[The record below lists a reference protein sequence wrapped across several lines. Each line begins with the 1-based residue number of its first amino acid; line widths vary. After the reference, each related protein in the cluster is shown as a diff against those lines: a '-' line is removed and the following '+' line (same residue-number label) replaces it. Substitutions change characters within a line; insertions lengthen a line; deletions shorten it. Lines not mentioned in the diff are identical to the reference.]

1 MHYHIKCCGRSYFQT
16 WHLEASLSAIQ
27 FSHCRHLSRR
37 HSHDFQ
43 SLPKFDMRYCT
54 YKMYQF
60 RRCHACKIGSCWTNN
75 WACWLTEWTVERTR
89 VPWKNTFCWSSG
101 QKTYQRIIAPISSFS
116 GGSPPFRGG
125 YDRYCQG
132 VSVSCV
138 LGDQNQ
144 NRGRFPSF

>member
-1 MHYHIKCCGRSYFQT
+1 MHAKLDRVGLIIGHAGSPNGRLNVCQ
-16 WHLEASLSAIQ
+16 
-27 FSHCRHLSRR
+27 
-37 HSHDFQ
+37 
-43 SLPKFDMRYCT
+43 
-54 YKMYQF
+54 
-60 RRCHACKIGSCWTNN
+60 
-75 WACWLTEWTVERTR
+75 RTR